1 MVSAIVVAAG
11 ESSRMGTNKLLLKI
25 GGIPAVVRSIL
36 SFESAPSV
44 QETVIV
50 AKKEFHEL
58 YLDWKQEY
66 SLQKLKVIVEGG
78 ATRQDSVLL
87 GIGAASEKS
96 EYFAV
101 HDGARPFIDPH
112 DIERVIQ
119 DAKRYGAA
127 TLGVPV
133 KDTIKVVA
141 ENGFIERTPERS
153 MLFIT
158 QTPQVF
164 RREIY
169 LQGVAAAK
177 RNGLNFTDDCQL
189 VEYAGHKVY
198 MTKGN
203 YQNIKLTTKD
213 DILVAKAFTKE
224 E

>member
-1 MVSAIVVAAG
+1 M
-11 ESSRMGTNKLLLKI
+11 
-25 GGIPAVVRSIL
+25 
-36 SFESAPSV
+36 
-44 QETVIV
+44 
-50 AKKEFHEL
+50 
-58 YLDWKQEY
+58 
-66 SLQKLKVIVEGG
+66 
-78 ATRQDSVLL
+78 L

-153 MLFIT
+153 MLFYNADTSGVSSRNISA
-158 QTPQVF
+158 
-164 RREIY
+164 
-169 LQGVAAAK
+169 GVAAAK